1 MWANHSNRDAP
12 ETRLTQQGKPVT
24 KFSVAVNENSKD
36 AQGAKQ
42 ERVEWFR
49 IVCFGRLAEVS
60 GEYLQR
66 GRHVYLEGRL
76 QTRKWEDRR
85 GEKRTTVEVVAS
97 QMRILDRA
105 PGHGDGAKAVEPH
118 IAGRPACENDNP
130 FNEAVSAS
138 ADRGIPFRFS
148 LCHGSQSGSPE
159 FLSRV
164 SPKDLFSHVRVREL
178 KM

>member
-1 MWANHSNRDAP
+1 MSQSVNKVILIGFLGDAP
-12 ETRLTQQGKPVT
+12 ETRFTQQGKPVT
-24 KFSVAVNENSKD
+24 KFSVAVNENWKD
-36 AQGAKQ
+36 ARGTKQ

-76 QTRKWEDRR
+76 QTRRWEDRQ

-105 PGHGDGAKAVEPH
+105 PNSGNGAKSAEAPKVTD
-118 IAGRPACENDNP
+118 PADENDNP
-130 FNEAVSAS
+130 FNDCGNPVSEEQ
-138 ADRGIPFRFS
+138 IPF
-148 LCHGSQSGSPE
+148 
-159 FLSRV
+159 
-164 SPKDLFSHVRVREL
+164 
-178 KM
+178 

>member
-1 MWANHSNRDAP
+1 MSQSVNKVILIGFLGDAP
-12 ETRLTQQGKPVT
+12 ETRFTQQGKPVT
-24 KFSVAVNENSKD
+24 KFSVAVNENWKD

-76 QTRKWEDRR
+76 QTRKWEDRQ

-105 PGHGDGAKAVEPH
+105 PNNGGGAKSAMSPNATES
-118 IAGRPACENDNP
+118 ADESDNP
-130 FNEAVSAS
+130 FNEAPTTNPE
-138 ADRGIPFRFS
+138 ADVPF
-148 LCHGSQSGSPE
+148 
-159 FLSRV
+159 
-164 SPKDLFSHVRVREL
+164 
-178 KM
+178 